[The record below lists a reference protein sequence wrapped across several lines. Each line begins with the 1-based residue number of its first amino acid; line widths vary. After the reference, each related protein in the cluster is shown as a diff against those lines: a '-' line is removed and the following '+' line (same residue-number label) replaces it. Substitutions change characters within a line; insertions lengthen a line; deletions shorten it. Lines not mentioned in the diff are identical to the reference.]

1 MQKPKTREMAQL
13 AILIAL
19 MVILTFTPL
28 GFLKVGVISI
38 TFLVLPVAIGATVLG
53 PIGGAILGGVFG
65 ILSFVQC
72 FAGDPFGA
80 FMLGLNP
87 VLTFLICMIPR
98 ILCGWLPGMLFR
110 ALYQRDKTKVV
121 SFFAA
126 TLSTALLNTIFFMG
140 SIVLFFWQSDAFLGK
155 MGEWG
160 YATDSV
166 WAFLVA
172 VVGVNGVVEAVVNC
186 LLGGTIG
193 KALMKLVNKQ

>member
-72 FAGDPFGA
+72 FTGDPFGG

-98 ILCGWLPGMLFR
+98 ILCGWLPGLLFR
-110 ALYQRDKTKVV
+110 VLYQRDKTKVV

-186 LLGGTIG
+186 LLGGAIG
-193 KALMKLVNKQ
+193 KALMKFVNKQ

>member
-1 MQKPKTREMAQL
+1 MQKPKIREMAQL

-19 MVILTFTPL
+19 MVILAFTPI
-28 GFLKVGVISI
+28 GFLKVGVIEI
-38 TFLVLPVAIGATVLG
+38 TFLILPVAIGATVLG

-65 ILSFVQC
+65 LLSFVQC
-72 FAGDPFGA
+72 FTGSLFGA
-80 FMLGLNP
+80 FVLELNP

-110 ALYQRDKTKVV
+110 VLYQRDKTKVV

-140 SIVLFFWQSDAFLGK
+140 AIVLFFWQNDAFLGK

-160 YATDSV
+160 IPTNSV

-172 VVGVNGVVEAVVNC
+172 FVGVNGVVEAVVNC
-186 LLGGTIG
+186 LLGGAIG
-193 KALMKLVNKQ
+193 KALMKFVNKQ